1 MIEKARYVN
10 HMNEVIEFGVNGIY
24 INENDLHD
32 FAWTAT
38 SMNDKISS
46 FKMGIVKKSLPVVF
60 ACRNDDEG
68 TESRNRLFEVCEK
81 DEVDRKHGKL

>member
-10 HMNEVIEFGVNGIY
+10 HMNEVIEFGANGIY

-60 ACRNDDEG
+60 ACRMMTRAQKVEI
-68 TESRNRLFEVCEK
+68 VCLRC
-81 DEVDRKHGKL
+81 VRRM